1 MRILAN
7 DGMAPNGVEMLEKEG
22 FTVFTD
28 NIPQSDLIAVI
39 NKENIDAIIV
49 RSATQV
55 RKELIDACPS
65 LKLIG
70 RAGVGMDN
78 IDVEYAKGKGLYVV
92 NTPGASSNSVAELV
106 IGHLIGMVRFL
117 YDANRNMP
125 LEGDTRFK
133 DLKKAYSQGTELK
146 GKKLGILGFGRIGQS
161 LAKIAIGMGMEVLV
175 HDIVPIPS
183 EIELEFYNG
192 MKVQF
197 PINAVDKDVV
207 LRESDFISVHV
218 PAMEEAYI
226 AKSDFMKMKKGVCIV
241 NAARGGVIDEVDL
254 IEAIDKDRVK
264 HAALDV
270 FVEEPTPAIQVLMNP
285 SISLSPHIGGQTVE
299 AQERIG
305 EELAEQ
311 IIALL

>member
-1 MRILAN
+1 MKILAN

-28 NIPQSDLIAVI
+28 NIHQSDLIAVI
-39 NKENIDAIIV
+39 NKENIEAIIV

-78 IDVEYAKGKGLYVV
+78 IDVDYAKSKGLYVV
-92 NTPGASSNSVAELV
+92 NTPGASSHSVAELV

-133 DLKKAYSQGTELK
+133 DLKKAYSKGTELK

-183 EIELEFYNG
+183 ELELEFYNG
-192 MKVQF
+192 MKIQF

-218 PAMEEAYI
+218 PAMEEPYI
-226 AKSDFMKMKKGVCIV
+226 AKPEFMKMKKGVCIV
-241 NAARGGVIDEVDL
+241 NAARGGVIDEADL

-285 SISLSPHIGGQTVE
+285 SISLSPHIGGQTIE